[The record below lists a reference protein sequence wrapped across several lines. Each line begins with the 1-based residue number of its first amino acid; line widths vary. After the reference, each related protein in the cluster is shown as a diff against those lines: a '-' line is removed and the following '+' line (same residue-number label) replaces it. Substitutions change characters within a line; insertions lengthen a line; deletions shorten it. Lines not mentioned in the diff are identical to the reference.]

1 MRKNTLTIWG
11 EIMGHNNIDFFV
23 TGGARSGTTY
33 LYNLLASQDSLDMS
47 SVKETNYYLDSLSSH
62 SVTQKI
68 ATKEEYLGLFRGK
81 GVRGEASPFYF
92 FDDKGLRRLKN
103 ENPNVKVLLIL
114 RNPVNRA
121 FSHYSM
127 DKYKYGFNL
136 GCFLESLEGEFE
148 NKLIEGVD
156 NNYRDMSMY
165 SERVRA
171 MNRIFGPDYI
181 KVVIFEDLIR
191 EREKELSEVL
201 DFLGVEASGFDFD
214 LPKNESVSTRGVFRI
229 IIPYIRSGIFRRI
242 VPKAFVH
249 IFKSILFKPGTV
261 ERLSSGDYIKAAK
274 FFEEDVKVLETLV
287 PGVSKKWGFSVE

>member
-1 MRKNTLTIWG
+1 
-11 EIMGHNNIDFFV
+11 MGHDYIDFFV

-33 LYNLLASQDSLDMS
+33 LYNLLASQDSMDMS
-47 SVKETNYYLDSLSSH
+47 SVKETNYYLDSLSSR

-68 ATKEEYLGLFRGK
+68 ATNEEYLGLFSGK

-92 FDDKGLRRLKN
+92 FDDKGLCRLKN

-114 RNPVNRA
+114 RNPVKRA

-127 DKYKYGFNL
+127 DKYKYGFDL
-136 GCFLESLEGEFE
+136 GCFLESLEINFE
-148 NKLIEGVD
+148 NKLIEGID

-171 MNRIFGPDYI
+171 LNRIFGPDRI
-181 KVVIFEDLIR
+181 KVVVFEDLIR

-214 LPKNESVSTRGVFRI
+214 LPKNESVSPRGMFRI

-242 VPKAFVH
+242 VPKAFVG
-249 IFKSILFKPGTV
+249 FLKSILFKPGAV
-261 ERLSSGDYIKAAK
+261 EGLSPDDYMKAAK
-274 FFEEDVKVLETLV
+274 FFEEDVRELDNLV
-287 PGVSKKWGFSVE
+287 PGVSKKWGFSAE